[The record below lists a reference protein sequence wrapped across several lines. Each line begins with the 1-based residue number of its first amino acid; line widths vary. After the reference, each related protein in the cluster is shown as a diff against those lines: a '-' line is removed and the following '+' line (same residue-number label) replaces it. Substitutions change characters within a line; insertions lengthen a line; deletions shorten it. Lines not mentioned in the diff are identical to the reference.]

1 MYLSDI
7 IRRNEID
14 ISAEICQALK
24 PDIKADLLK
33 WKKQLQKQ
41 VIYAVKKINEI
52 DVILSEMDKEED
64 ERC

>member
-7 IRRNEID
+7 IERD
-14 ISAEICQALK
+14 ISKEIHQALE

-52 DVILSEMDKEED
+52 DVILSEMDKEEA
-64 ERC
+64 

>member
-7 IRRNEID
+7 IRSNEVD

-24 PDIKADLLK
+24 PDIKTDLLK

-52 DVILSEMDKEED
+52 DVILSEMDKEENK
-64 ERC
+64 

>member
-1 MYLSDI
+1 MRLSDI
-7 IRRNEID
+7 IRSNETD

-52 DVILSEMDKEED
+52 DVILSEMDKEENK
-64 ERC
+64 

>member
-1 MYLSDI
+1 MRLSDI
-7 IRRNEID
+7 IRSNEID

-52 DVILSEMDKEED
+52 DVILSEMDKEENK
-64 ERC
+64 